1 MQDLD
6 GHLRLVVLTF
16 VSDFAFKIECTA
28 FVDDV
33 GRGDEHGEAEL
44 EHKRVDDEE
53 RTIVEEG
60 AGP

>member
-1 MQDLD
+1 M
-6 GHLRLVVLTF
+6 
-16 VSDFAFKIECTA
+16 SDFAFKIECTA